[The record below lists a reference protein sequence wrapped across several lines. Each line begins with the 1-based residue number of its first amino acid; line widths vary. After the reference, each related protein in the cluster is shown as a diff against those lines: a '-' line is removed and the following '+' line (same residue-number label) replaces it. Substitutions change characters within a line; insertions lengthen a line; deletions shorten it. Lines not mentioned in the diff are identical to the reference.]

1 MEERMINSWP
11 SGIRDTTEFPTVN
24 LSFDVNLR
32 EHLEAFCKMDG
43 VGWNDYENQEAIG
56 QLNVKP
62 QRYRAYRKI
71 YEKLGL
77 LYKDDNNIIRLSRL
91 GILLSQLE
99 GNLES
104 YKDSALEDITAVA
117 VDILSRYQL
126 RNPVD
131 EPNLDP
137 SCDVLPCICIWRAM
151 MELDSKINYE
161 EMNRVILHVMKMSDL
176 DKAIETIRKGRSK
189 YGNYQNIDAS
199 ALDEALGIPV
209 HTNQPSARIAPWFS
223 FVGWGGLII
232 EQNQDPDGYRR
243 ICESA
248 KPFIKKVLD
257 NPPSYFD
264 TDDKNEWLEY
274 YIGSAKEA
282 ETNDI
287 ADYTVIPSFDASKE
301 QYSLQELG
309 DILKSMY
316 ENAAEGMQVCS
327 IHVFGIKYGKAII
340 DNGYKA
346 SEVIKAAGLN
356 ESYYT
361 ELSKALNIYKS
372 LVSNTFGITINDR
385 NGRIIEEPKGPRK
398 TGAENVLL
406 YGVPGSGK
414 SHYIKTRYCADPRRM
429 ERVVFHPDYTYSDF
443 VGQIMPRVKNSNL
456 TYEFTPG
463 PFTKILN
470 AAWHDPQNYYYLI
483 IEEINRGNAPA
494 IFGEVFQLLDR
505 KSEGPYSAKEVGES
519 EYGITNFD
527 IAETVYGDRE
537 REVVLPSNLWILAT
551 MNTADQNVFT
561 LDTAFQRRWIMRLI
575 ENDVQKATH
584 ANTNISGSQ
593 ISWGVF
599 ASVVNDLI
607 LEANA
612 DISSSEDKRLG
623 AYFTGI
629 RELQVDRFPEKVLK
643 YLWDDAF
650 KMSREAFFAED
661 MKSLEYVIET
671 YKRTDEDRLKA
682 ITRLDVYSKMLAEV
696 NKRGNVKV
704 ETNEEMPDDNE

>member
-1 MEERMINSWP
+1 MEENNVNSWP
-11 SGIRDTTEFPTVN
+11 SGIRDTTEFPSVN
-24 LSFDVNLR
+24 LNFDVSFR
-32 EHLEAFCKMDG
+32 KHLEAFCKMDG
-43 VGWNDYENQEAIG
+43 IGWNDYENQEAIG
-56 QLNVKP
+56 KLNVAP
-62 QRYRAYRKI
+62 QRYRSFRKL

-77 LYKDDNNIIRLSRL
+77 LYKDGDNIRLSRL

-99 GNLES
+99 GNLNT
-104 YKDSALEDITAVA
+104 YKNSVLEDITAVA

-131 EPNLDP
+131 EPNLD
-137 SCDVLPCICIWRAM
+137 SGCNVLPCLCIWQAM

-161 EMNRVILHVMKMSDL
+161 EMNRVILHVMRMEDL
-176 DKAIETIRKGRSK
+176 DEAIEKIRKARSA
-189 YGNYQNIDAS
+189 YGNYQDI
-199 ALDEALGIPV
+199 DEAALNEVLGIRV

-223 FVGWGGLII
+223 FAGWGGLII
-232 EQNQDPDGYRR
+232 DQNPDNEGYRH
-243 ICESA
+243 ITESA
-248 KPFIKKVLD
+248 VPFIEKILD
-257 NPPSYFD
+257 NPPSYFETAD
-264 TDDKNEWLEY
+264 ADEWVEY
-274 YIGSAKEA
+274 YIGSAKATETTNMA
-282 ETNDI
+282 EYAI
-287 ADYTVIPSFDASKE
+287 IPSFETTKE
-301 QYSLQELG
+301 QYSIQELG
-309 DILKSMY
+309 EILKSMY

-327 IHVFGIKYGKAII
+327 IHVFGIKYGRAII
-340 DNGYKA
+340 DGGYK
-346 SEVIKAAGLN
+346 STEVIKASGLN
-356 ESYYT
+356 DSYNT

-372 LVSNTFGITINDR
+372 LLANTFGITIHDK
-385 NGRIIEEPKGPRK
+385 NGRISEEPKGPRK

-414 SHYIKTRYCADPRRM
+414 SHYIKTRYCADSKRM

-443 VGQIMPRVKNSNL
+443 VGQIMPRVKNSVL

-470 AAWHDPQNYYYLI
+470 AAWHDPQNYYFLI

-494 IFGEVFQLLDR
+494 IFGEIFQLLDR
-505 KSEGPYSAKEVGES
+505 KTEGSYSAKEIGES

-527 IAETVYGDRE
+527 IAEYVYGDKE
-537 REVVLPSNLWILAT
+537 KEVVLPSNLWILAT

-575 ENDVQKATH
+575 ENDVRKAAH
-584 ANTNISGSQ
+584 ADTNISGSK
-593 ISWGVF
+593 ISWGIF

-623 AYFTGI
+623 AYFTGV

-650 KMSREAFFAED
+650 KMSREFFFSD
-661 MKSLEYVIET
+661 KMNSLESVIET
-671 YKRTDEDRLKA
+671 YKQTDQDRLKSV
-682 ITRLDVYSKMLAEV
+682 IRLDVYTKMLAEAS
-696 NKRGNVKV
+696 
-704 ETNEEMPDDNE
+704 EE

>member
-1 MEERMINSWP
+1 MEETMINSWP
-11 SGIRDTTEFPTVN
+11 SGIRDTTEFPTVS

-32 EHLEAFCKMDG
+32 KHLEAFCKMDG
-43 VGWNDYENQEAIG
+43 VGWNDYENQAQVG
-56 QLNVKP
+56 GLGVADS
-62 QRYRAYRKI
+62 RLRTFRKL
-71 YEKLGL
+71 YERLGL
-77 LYKDDNNIIRLSRL
+77 IYRDNNNIRLSRL
-91 GILLSQLE
+91 GVLLSRLE

-104 YKDSALEDITAVA
+104 YKDTALEDITAVA

-131 EPNLDP
+131 EPTLDP
-137 SCDVLPCICIWRAM
+137 SCDVLPCLCIWRAM

-161 EMNRVILHVMKMSDL
+161 EMNRVILHVMKMADL
-176 DKAIETIRKGRSK
+176 DEAIEIIRKARSQ
-189 YGNYQNIDAS
+189 YGNYQEVDA
-199 ALDEALGIPV
+199 AVLDETLGPQV

-223 FVGWGGLII
+223 FAGWGGLII
-232 EQNQDPDGYRR
+232 EQNQDSDGYRR

-248 KPFIKKVLD
+248 KPFIKKVLG
-257 NPPSYFD
+257 NPPIYYD
-264 TDDKNEWLEY
+264 TADKNDWLEY
-274 YIGSAKEA
+274 YIGSAKDA
-282 ETNDI
+282 ETNDAI
-287 ADYTVIPSFDASKE
+287 DYTIIPTYDSSKVE
-301 QYSLQELG
+301 YTVQELG
-309 DILKSMY
+309 NILKFMY
-316 ENAAEGMQVCS
+316 ENATEGMQVCS
-327 IHVFGIKYGKAII
+327 IHVFGIKYGRAIT
-340 DNGYKA
+340 DNRYKPSEIIKA
-346 SEVIKAAGLN
+346 SELN
-356 ESYYT
+356 ESYNT

-372 LVSNTFGITINDR
+372 LINNSFGITISDK
-385 NGRIIEEPKGPRK
+385 NGRIVDEPKGLRK

-443 VGQIMPRVKNSNL
+443 IGQIMPRVKNSVL

-463 PFTKILN
+463 PFTKALN
-470 AAWHDPQNYYYLI
+470 AAWHDPQNYYYLV

-505 KSEGPYSAKEVGES
+505 KAEGPYSAKEVGES

-527 IAETVYGDRE
+527 IAEAVYGDRD

-575 ENDVQKATH
+575 DNDVRKSTH

-599 ASVVNDLI
+599 ASVANDLI

-650 KMSREAFFAED
+650 KMSREAFFADD
-661 MKSLEYVIET
+661 MKSLEYVIDT

-682 ITRLDVYSKMLAEV
+682 VLRLDVYSKMLSEAR
-696 NKRGNVKV
+696 KRGSDAQAQENVSG
-704 ETNEEMPDDNE
+704 DNE

>member
-1 MEERMINSWP
+1 MEEYSANSWP
-11 SGIRDTTEFPTVN
+11 SGIRDTTEFPSVSLN
-24 LSFDVNLR
+24 FAVSFR
-32 EHLEAFCKMDG
+32 KHLEAFCKMDG
-43 VGWNDYENQEAIG
+43 VGWNDYENQETTG
-56 QLNVKP
+56 KLNVAP
-62 QRYRAYRKI
+62 QRYRSFRKL

-77 LYKDDNNIIRLSRL
+77 LYKDGNNIRLSRL
-91 GILLSQLE
+91 GILLTQLE
-99 GNLES
+99 SNLCA
-104 YKDSALEDITAVA
+104 YKDSVLEEITAVA

-137 SCDVLPCICIWRAM
+137 SCNVLPCLCIWQAM

-161 EMNRVILHVMKMSDL
+161 EMNRVVLRVMRMEDL
-176 DKAIETIRKGRSK
+176 DEAIEKIRKARSA
-189 YGNYQNIDAS
+189 YGNYQDT
-199 ALDEALGIPV
+199 DEAVLNDVLGIQV

-223 FVGWGGLII
+223 FAGWGGLII
-232 EQNQDPDGYRR
+232 DQNPDNEGYRH
-243 ICESA
+243 ITESA
-248 KPFIKKVLD
+248 MPFIKKILD
-257 NPPSYFD
+257 NPPSYFETAD
-264 TDDKNEWLEY
+264 ADEWKEY
-274 YIGSAKEA
+274 YIGTAKA
-282 ETNDI
+282 TETTNLTEYAI
-287 ADYTVIPSFDASKE
+287 VPSFDTVKE
-301 QYSLQELG
+301 QYSVQELG

-327 IHVFGIKYGKAII
+327 IHVFGIKYGRAIT
-340 DNGYKA
+340 DGGYK
-346 SEVIKAAGLN
+346 STEVIRASGLN
-356 ESYYT
+356 DSYNT

-372 LVSNTFGITINDR
+372 LLANTFGITIHDKD
-385 NGRIIEEPKGPRK
+385 GRITEEPKGSRK

-414 SHYIKTRYCADPRRM
+414 SHYIKTRYCADSKRM

-443 VGQIMPRVKNSNL
+443 VGQIMPRVKNSVL
-456 TYEFTPG
+456 SYEFTPG

-470 AAWHDPQNYYYLI
+470 AAWHDPQNYYFLI

-494 IFGEVFQLLDR
+494 VFGEIFQLLDR
-505 KSEGPYSAKEVGES
+505 KTEGSYSNKEIGES

-527 IAETVYGDRE
+527 IAEYVYGDKE
-537 REVVLPSNLWILAT
+537 REVFLPSNLWILAT

-575 ENDVQKATH
+575 ENNVRKAAH
-584 ANTNISGSQ
+584 ADTNIAGSK
-593 ISWGVF
+593 ISWGIF

-629 RELQVDRFPEKVLK
+629 SELQVDRFPEKVLK

-650 KMSREAFFAED
+650 KMSREFFFSDE
-661 MKSLEYVIET
+661 MKSLESVIET
-671 YKRTDEDRLKA
+671 YKQTDGDRLKSV
-682 ITRLDVYSKMLAEV
+682 IRLDVYAKMLAEAS
-696 NKRGNVKV
+696 KRG
-704 ETNEEMPDDNE
+704 TITEE